1 MPLMALSLQSII
13 GWLVPR
19 EVGFYEFLER
29 QAATAHEGALALATF
44 AREGAS
50 AEEVRARVQVREHEG
65 DAIVHAVEEA
75 LAKTFVTPIDR
86 EDLQKLSSELDD
98 ILDFTNGAA
107 RACVLMGVAKPT
119 EHMQRL
125 TGMLVD
131 CTAVLRDAVPHLRGH
146 DYAALIEASRAL
158 RKLEKEADTIYR
170 DGVHTLFHDQA
181 IDAKVLL
188 REKTVLEDIERAVDS
203 CERVGDTLANLAI
216 KNG

>member
-1 MPLMALSLQSII
+1 MGLQSII
-13 GWLVPR
+13 QWLLPR
-19 EVGFYEFLER
+19 EDKFYAFLET
-29 QAATAHEGALALATF
+29 QAAIAWD
-44 AREGAS
+44 GAS
-50 AEEVRARVQVREHEG
+50 ALAAFGRTAESAESVRDAVQRKEHEG

-170 DGVHTLFHDQA
+170 DGVHTLFHDPA